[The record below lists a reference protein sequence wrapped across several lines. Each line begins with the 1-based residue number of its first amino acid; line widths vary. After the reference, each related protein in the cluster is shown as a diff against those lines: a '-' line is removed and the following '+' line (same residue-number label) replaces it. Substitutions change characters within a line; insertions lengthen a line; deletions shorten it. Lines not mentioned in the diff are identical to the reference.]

1 MKKIL
6 AVIRESTEHQ
16 EIDSQ
21 KKELTEFCISKGFKE
36 NQIEYI
42 AESGASARKVNKKYI
57 QMLEDIKETLIS
69 KKIKNCAFWH
79 LNRLGRVKSKIDE
92 MQEWFIKNKIQ
103 VYIKNPSLTL
113 LNDDGSVNAGAEIA
127 WGIYGVMVKQET
139 DEMFEKMKRG
149 KNRNAE
155 NKKYNGG
162 PIVKFGYMLD
172 KDNYVVP
179 NQEEVELVHLIYNE
193 YMTGKYSVF
202 SLAKELNERG
212 ITQRGKKLT
221 SYFISKVLT
230 TTAYIGY
237 TNTKKSNRKFTPIIS
252 QEMYDKCKEIRTK
265 KNTFGTSTKESKHT
279 ALCLKLIK
287 CSECGYN
294 FIKNHNRYVCYHR
307 KANSRFEE
315 KCHNNTSIR
324 LEVLDNIVWDLTC
337 ILQLNLLQG
346 DNSSLVDNY
355 KDGIEIT
362 QQKQKKGQN
371 KLSQIDDK
379 RQRSKDLYIE
389 GEITKKEYEI
399 KKQKF
404 NNEEVEL
411 KQQIDIY
418 KNEIIQLQNKIDKL
432 ENPSVDFML
441 QYADAL
447 DNENNAKK
455 MREIVFKHIKLIEV
469 NNHTINERKCVKIKI
484 NDVYGNVWL
493 YAYFYTLKRN
503 LKMNK
508 LSKVYQIDD
517 DDNIIG
523 NALVPTEVEKNI
535 IRQKFNETNPNIKI

>member
-1 MKKIL
+1 M
-6 AVIRESTEHQ
+6 
-16 EIDSQ
+16 
-21 KKELTEFCISKGFKE
+21 
-36 NQIEYI
+36 
-42 AESGASARKVNKKYI
+42 
-57 QMLEDIKETLIS
+57 
-69 KKIKNCAFWH
+69 
-79 LNRLGRVKSKIDE
+79 
-92 MQEWFIKNKIQ
+92 
-103 VYIKNPSLTL
+103 
-113 LNDDGSVNAGAEIA
+113 
-127 WGIYGVMVKQET
+127 
-139 DEMFEKMKRG
+139 
-149 KNRNAE
+149 
-155 NKKYNGG
+155 
-162 PIVKFGYMLD
+162 
-172 KDNYVVP
+172 
-179 NQEEVELVHLIYNE
+179 
-193 YMTGKYSVF
+193 
-202 SLAKELNERG
+202 
-212 ITQRGKKLT
+212 
-221 SYFISKVLT
+221 
-230 TTAYIGY
+230 
-237 TNTKKSNRKFTPIIS
+237 
-252 QEMYDKCKEIRTK
+252 
-265 KNTFGTSTKESKHT
+265 
-279 ALCLKLIK
+279 
-287 CSECGYN
+287 
-294 FIKNHNRYVCYHR
+294 
-307 KANSRFEE
+307 
-315 KCHNNTSIR
+315 
-324 LEVLDNIVWDLTC
+324 WDLTC

-355 KDGIEIT
+355 KANIEIT
-362 QQKQKKGQN
+362 QQKQKEGQN
-371 KLSQIDDK
+371 KLFQIDEK
-379 RQRSKDLYIE
+379 RQRAKELYIE

-455 MREIVFKHIKLIEV
+455 MREIVFKHIKLIEA

>member
-16 EIDSQ
+16 EIESQ

-193 YMTGKYSVF
+193 YLTGKYSVF

-230 TTAYIGY
+230 TTAYIGF

-252 QEMYDKCKEIRTK
+252 NEMYEKCKEII
-265 KNTFGTSTKESKHT
+265 
-279 ALCLKLIK
+279 LC
-287 CSECGYN
+287 
-294 FIKNHNRYVCYHR
+294 F
-307 KANSRFEE
+307 
-315 KCHNNTSIR
+315 
-324 LEVLDNIVWDLTC
+324 
-337 ILQLNLLQG
+337 
-346 DNSSLVDNY
+346 
-355 KDGIEIT
+355 
-362 QQKQKKGQN
+362 
-371 KLSQIDDK
+371 DK
-379 RQRSKDLYIE
+379 R
-389 GEITKKEYEI
+389 T
-399 KKQKF
+399 
-404 NNEEVEL
+404 
-411 KQQIDIY
+411 
-418 KNEIIQLQNKIDKL
+418 
-432 ENPSVDFML
+432 
-441 QYADAL
+441 
-447 DNENNAKK
+447 
-455 MREIVFKHIKLIEV
+455 
-469 NNHTINERKCVKIKI
+469 
-484 NDVYGNVWL
+484 
-493 YAYFYTLKRN
+493 
-503 LKMNK
+503 
-508 LSKVYQIDD
+508 
-517 DDNIIG
+517 NIC
-523 NALVPTEVEKNI
+523 
-535 IRQKFNETNPNIKI
+535 